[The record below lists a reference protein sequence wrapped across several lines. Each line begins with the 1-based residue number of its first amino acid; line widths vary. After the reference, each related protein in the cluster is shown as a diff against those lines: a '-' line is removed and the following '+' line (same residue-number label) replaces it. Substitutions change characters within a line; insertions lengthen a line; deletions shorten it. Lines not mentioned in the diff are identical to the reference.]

1 MAACDGGVQYR
12 VFFTA
17 ATPAQAEALE
27 AWRTLVQTARI
38 GGEA

>member
-1 MAACDGGVQYR
+1 VQYR

-17 ATPAQAEALE
+17 ATPAAADHLE
-27 AWRTLVQTARI
+27 AQRTLVASARI